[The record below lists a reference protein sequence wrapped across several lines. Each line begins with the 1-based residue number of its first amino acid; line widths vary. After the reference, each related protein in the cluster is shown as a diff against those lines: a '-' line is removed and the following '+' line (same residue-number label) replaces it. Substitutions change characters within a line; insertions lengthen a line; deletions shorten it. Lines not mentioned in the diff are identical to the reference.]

1 MSTNHPLPRGLVAIV
16 LVSLAAGCSSL
27 TIDSEWDRSVDFNA
41 FHSEAWI
48 PQDAGLPAS
57 QQLAKHLDIRLR
69 RVVDDIMIEDKG
81 FGRAPALPA
90 AGLLPAYHI
99 DTQKELRVDYA
110 VYGSYYGG
118 YGHGYWPGYVPGGCV
133 GGGGVASVREYT
145 TGTLGLDIVDRRTK
159 TLVWTAVFEGEAK
172 SLSPSGER
180 VQEVMTEV
188 LKGFPPTP

>member
-110 VYGSYYGG
+110 VYGSYYGRAT
-118 YGHGYWPGYVPGGCV
+118 CRAA
-133 GGGGVASVREYT
+133 ASEGAASPRSASTQPARWVRT
-145 TGTLGLDIVDRRTK
+145 SSTGARRPSCGPPSSR
-159 TLVWTAVFEGEAK
+159 VRP
-172 SLSPSGER
+172 SP
-180 VQEVMTEV
+180 
-188 LKGFPPTP
+188 